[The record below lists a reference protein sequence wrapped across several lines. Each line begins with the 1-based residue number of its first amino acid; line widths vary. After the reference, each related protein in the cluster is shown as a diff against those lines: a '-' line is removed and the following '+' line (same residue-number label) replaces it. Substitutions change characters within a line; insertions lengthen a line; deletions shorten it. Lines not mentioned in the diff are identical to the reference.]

1 MEKRSNVTDFTEGNV
16 AGKLVRF
23 ATPLFLSSLL
33 QIVYNTVDMVIV
45 GNKMG
50 KVGLSAVS
58 VGGDVLNFLT
68 FVAMGFSNAGQVIIA
83 RMMGEGE
90 RKKIGRFIGTM
101 FHFLTVLS
109 LAAGSVCFALREP
122 ILRIMHT
129 PSESFGEA
137 LGYATVC
144 MAGLVFIYG
153 YNAMSAVLRGMG
165 DSLRPFVFIGIA
177 SVVNV
182 VLDLLFVM
190 GLGMGGAGAA
200 LGTVISQGISFLGC
214 AVYVIKKRDRYGLDL
229 RAREFVRPDGGMLC
243 DLVKLGVPMA
253 IKNASISFSKLFVNS
268 WINSYGVAVS
278 AFAGVANKLGSIAN
292 LISNSFNAAGATM
305 VGQNI
310 GARKYGRIK
319 RIVLSVY
326 GVTVTVAAVLSA
338 AILIFPRQIYG
349 FFTSDGDV
357 IDIGIRFLP
366 IAVLLFFGSA
376 ARSGMNALIN
386 GSGNYKVNF
395 ATAILDGI
403 VLRIGLA
410 LLFGLAFNM
419 RETGFWLGDALAG
432 YTPLWIGIVFY
443 LGGWWKRGKE

>member
-1 MEKRSNVTDFTEGNV
+1 M
-16 AGKLVRF
+16 
-23 ATPLFLSSLL
+23 
-33 QIVYNTVDMVIV
+33 
-45 GNKMG
+45 
-50 KVGLSAVS
+50 
-58 VGGDVLNFLT
+58 
-68 FVAMGFSNAGQVIIA
+68 
-83 RMMGEGE
+83 
-90 RKKIGRFIGTM
+90 
-101 FHFLTVLS
+101 
-109 LAAGSVCFALREP
+109 
-122 ILRIMHT
+122 
-129 PSESFGEA
+129 
-137 LGYATVC
+137 
-144 MAGLVFIYG
+144 
-153 YNAMSAVLRGMG
+153 
-165 DSLRPFVFIGIA
+165 
-177 SVVNV
+177 
-182 VLDLLFVM
+182 
-190 GLGMGGAGAA
+190 
-200 LGTVISQGISFLGC
+200 
-214 AVYVIKKRDRYGLDL
+214 
-229 RAREFVRPDGGMLC
+229 RPDGAMLG

-278 AFAGVANKLGSIAN
+278 AFAGVANKLASIAN

-310 GARKYGRIK
+310 GARKFERIK
-319 RIVLSVY
+319 RIILSVY
-326 GVTVTVAAVLSA
+326 GVTVTVAVVLSA

-349 FFTSDGDV
+349 FFTSDADV

-386 GSGNYKVNF
+386 GSGNYRVNF